1 MNKYILKL
9 LPGLFVCIICL
20 GGLSSCSHT
29 VYVRQQGQTYHDY
42 EAIKHDKVE
51 NATKRP
57 KMKKRKSNLR
67 NN

>member
-9 LPGLFVCIICL
+9 LLGVFVSIFCMA
-20 GGLSSCSHT
+20 GLSSCSHT

-42 EAIKHDKVE
+42 EANKHDKVV

-57 KMKKRKSNLR
+57 KMKKRKSKLR
-67 NN
+67 N